1 MARVVRSKFVEFWK
15 HVFILI
21 ILFFAF
27 VPFYL
32 MLTISLKDNQQF
44 ARNPWF
50 PEPPFHWANY
60 VYGWEQIGG
69 KIFNTAFIAMSTT
82 VLTLVCAVV
91 GAFFFARYRMPGS
104 KFLFGI
110 FVILMMY
117 PAVANMV
124 PMFKLI
130 YSLILKSLLGTEQK
144 HGHKLLL
151 VLDEFSQFRK
161 FEIIAEQIPFVRS
174 FGIRIM
180 AFVQSISQLQEYYG
194 QDGSKA
200 LLDNFQ
206 LKVYLRAAS
215 NETGDYF
222 ERLLGKRTQVKKSVS
237 FSKNRKTGI
246 GVDGT
251 NESTS
256 EVGRSLLTSNE
267 ILNLPSYDELIFR
280 PGIYPYRA
288 KKVQYFDDP
297 RFKDKQRLPI
307 TPAKLKPYTLP
318 KQQRFPTALTDWEK
332 AMIHKFTLEL
342 AERKKDGSSEEPEA
356 TKEDTFNAA
365 VNEALDEIEND
376 LVTIQESSAGRSENQ
391 ETAATEESSEGAK
404 EEEEDYAGVE
414 SYV

>member
-130 YSLILKSLLGTEQK
+130 TSLGLYNTHFALILPGIAGGQAFNIFVLRNFIEDIPQDLFDAIEIDGGNTFYQIWHVVVPMSMPILGTLGILSIIGQWNNFVSPAALSARHQSADDRGGAAPPGGRVYQELGAVDGGVYDRLDSAGDSVYLLYEALHPRSLIGRGQGLRGVFFTGKRHRRFLFVFQGARYDQVRFCIFGLCGSA
-144 HGHKLLL
+144 
-151 VLDEFSQFRK
+151 
-161 FEIIAEQIPFVRS
+161 AEDADSGV
-174 FGIRIM
+174 G
-180 AFVQSISQLQEYYG
+180 
-194 QDGSKA
+194 DGG
-200 LLDNFQ
+200 
-206 LKVYLRAAS
+206 AAS
-215 NETGDYF
+215 VG
-222 ERLLGKRTQVKKSVS
+222 GGSVS
-237 FSKNRKTGI
+237 RRK
-246 GVDGT
+246 
-251 NESTS
+251 
-256 EVGRSLLTSNE
+256 
-267 ILNLPSYDELIFR
+267 P
-280 PGIYPYRA
+280 
-288 KKVQYFDDP
+288 
-297 RFKDKQRLPI
+297 
-307 TPAKLKPYTLP
+307 
-318 KQQRFPTALTDWEK
+318 
-332 AMIHKFTLEL
+332 
-342 AERKKDGSSEEPEA
+342 
-356 TKEDTFNAA
+356 
-365 VNEALDEIEND
+365 
-376 LVTIQESSAGRSENQ
+376 
-391 ETAATEESSEGAK
+391 
-404 EEEEDYAGVE
+404 AGVVD
-414 SYV
+414 SGRQVSGPVLTLRGRRAVRAGGGADRQW

>member
-44 ARNPWF
+44 SRNPWF

-130 YSLILKSLLGTEQK
+130 TSLGLYNTHFALILPGIAGGQAFNIFVLRNFIEDIPQDLFDAIEIDGGNTFYQIWHVVVPMSMPILGTLGILSIIGQWNNFVSP
-144 HGHKLLL
+144 LLYL
-151 VLDEFSQFRK
+151 RDTNLQT
-161 FEIIAEQIPFVRS
+161 IAV
-174 FGIRIM
+174 
-180 AFVQSISQLQEYYG
+180 
-194 QDGSKA
+194 A
-200 LLDNFQ
+200 LLHLEGEYTKNWGQ
-206 LKVYLRAAS
+206 LMAGYTIAS
-215 NETGDYF
+215 IPLVILFIFCMKLFIRG
-222 ERLLGKRTQVKKSVS
+222 LSSGAVK
-237 FSKNRKTGI
+237 G
-246 GVDGT
+246 
-251 NESTS
+251 
-256 EVGRSLLTSNE
+256 
-267 ILNLPSYDELIFR
+267 
-280 PGIYPYRA
+280 
-288 KKVQYFDDP
+288 
-297 RFKDKQRLPI
+297 
-307 TPAKLKPYTLP
+307 
-318 KQQRFPTALTDWEK
+318 
-332 AMIHKFTLEL
+332 
-342 AERKKDGSSEEPEA
+342 
-356 TKEDTFNAA
+356 
-365 VNEALDEIEND
+365 
-376 LVTIQESSAGRSENQ
+376 
-391 ETAATEESSEGAK
+391 
-404 EEEEDYAGVE
+404 
-414 SYV
+414 